1 MSLAAA
7 LIADFKAEAKRTRSV
22 LEAVP
27 QDKLAWQPH
36 DKSMSLGRLAS
47 HIAETPTW
55 HESMIAEVFD
65 FDVMM
70 ADYKP
75 FAAADGAEL
84 LAAFEANNA
93 AFIEAFEGRDD
104 DFMSGV
110 WKGLKS
116 GQELMS
122 GPRERVL
129 RDILIHHVIHHRGQL
144 TVYLRLLDVPVP
156 PTYGPTADDPTAW
169 S

>member
-1 MSLAAA
+1 MTLAAT
-7 LIADFKAEAKRTRSV
+7 LIADFNQEAHKSRAM

-27 QDKLAWQPH
+27 EDRLAWKPH
-36 DKSMSLGRLAS
+36 EKSMSLGRLAS

-55 HESMIAEVFD
+55 HTSMLEEVFD
-65 FDVMM
+65 FDAMM

-75 FAAADGAEL
+75 FEAADSAEL
-84 LAAFEANNA
+84 LAAFDTNTADFVA
-93 AFIEAFEGRDD
+93 AFEGRDD
-104 DFMSGV
+104 AFMRATWKGMSGG
-110 WKGLKS
+110 K
-116 GQELMS
+116 ELMA
-122 GPRERVL
+122 GERHAVL